1 MHTYQLETNE
11 ERRKEDRT
19 GIIPSAPLAVIGE
32 IVSDTPQTASSW
44 SAFKIFLIIVGLI
57 LISAG
62 GIGAYFYH
70 KSRRYHSSRFY

>member
-1 MHTYQLETNE
+1 VHTYQLESNE

-19 GIIPSAPLAVIGE
+19 GIIPSAPLAIIGE
-32 IVSDTPQTASSW
+32 LASDTPQTAGGW
-44 SAFKIFLIIVGLI
+44 SALKIFLVIVGLI
-57 LISAG
+57 LITAA